1 MSLEGHTRAGEKE
14 LVKIMSKRIIVPLP
28 DKDFDT
34 TEVAIPWKHFIEA
47 GFEVTFSTEEGKQ
60 GQTDPR
66 LLTGVLFGQLGAKPE
81 AVAAY
86 RELEENA
93 AFQHPIPYDAINMQ
107 DYDLLFLPGGHA
119 KGMRQYLE
127 SKTVQ
132 QKALEALHQNKIVG
146 AICHGV
152 LVLARTIDPET
163 RRSVLYGH
171 RLTGLTKRLE
181 RTGYYLT
188 AWRLGDYYRTYP
200 EYVEDEVITALKE
213 PGDFQRGGSIWK
225 PFVVEDGNLIT
236 ARYPEDAHL
245 FAEKLIERL
254 NQ

>member
-1 MSLEGHTRAGEKE
+1 
-14 LVKIMSKRIIVPLP
+14 MSKRVVVPLP
-28 DKDFDT
+28 DRDFDT
-34 TEVAIPWKHFIEA
+34 TEVSIPWKHFVEA

-81 AVAAY
+81 AIAAY
-86 RELEENA
+86 RELEANE
-93 AFQHPIPYDAINMQ
+93 AFQHPIPYDAINMR

-119 KGMRQYLE
+119 RGMRQYLE

-132 QKALEALHQNKIVG
+132 QKVLEALRQNKIVG

-163 RRSVLYGH
+163 QRSVLYG
-171 RLTGLTKRLE
+171 RKLTGLTKRLE

-200 EYVEDEVITALKE
+200 EYVEDEVIGVLKE

-225 PFVVEDGNLIT
+225 PFVVEDDKLIT

-245 FAEKLIERL
+245 FAEKLIERV

>member
-1 MSLEGHTRAGEKE
+1 
-14 LVKIMSKRIIVPLP
+14 MSKRVVVPLP
-28 DKDFDT
+28 DRDFDT
-34 TEVAIPWKHFIEA
+34 TEVSIPWKHFVEA
-47 GFEVTFSTEEGKQ
+47 GFEVTFSTETGRQ

-86 RELEENA
+86 RELEANE

-132 QKALEALHQNKIVG
+132 QKALEALRQDKIVG

-152 LVLARTIDPET
+152 LVLARTVDPET
-163 RRSVLYGH
+163 RRSVLYGR

-200 EYVEDEVITALKE
+200 EYVEDEVMGVLKE
-213 PGDFQRGGSIWK
+213 SGDFQRGGSIWK
-225 PFVVEDGNLIT
+225 PFVVEDGKLIT

-245 FAEKLIERL
+245 FAEKLIEKL